1 MEVQDAIKRAKDWI
15 RGVYSDEDLM
25 NLGLEEIQK
34 DYNQDLWLITVGF
47 SRPWDANRGIAS
59 AISGEKP
66 FSRSFKIVTL
76 DDKSGDV
83 ISIKNRD

>member
-1 MEVQDAIKRAKDWI
+1 MEVREAIQKAKDWI

-47 SRPWDANRGIAS
+47 SRPWDANRGLVS
-59 AISGEKP
+59 VMSSDKP
-66 FSRSFKIVTL
+66 YSRSFKIVTL